1 MTATERCA
9 QATEPHWKT
18 ILELREEILIARM
31 LVERTG
37 DLLVRLQETGFVNR
51 DEADTM
57 FLVETR
63 LHKVELRLLSML
75 D

>member
-1 MTATERCA
+1 MTATT
-9 QATEPHWKT
+9 TEPHWKT
-18 ILELREEILIARM
+18 VLELREEILIARM

-37 DLLVRLQETGFVNR
+37 DLLVRLQETGFVNT

-63 LHKVELRLLSML
+63 LHKVEVRLLSML